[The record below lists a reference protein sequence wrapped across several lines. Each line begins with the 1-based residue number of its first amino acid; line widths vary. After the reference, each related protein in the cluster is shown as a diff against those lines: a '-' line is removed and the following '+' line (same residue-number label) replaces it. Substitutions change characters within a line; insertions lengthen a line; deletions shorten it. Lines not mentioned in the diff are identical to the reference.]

1 MLIPVFGCPWGVEC
15 PFHFLRSL
23 KTRKSRK
30 SGIRGTLQL
39 YGPVKSPHLHTLASL
54 PQRFAAPL
62 STGGTRS
69 YFSFSYPSRQAR
81 QSVAFEIHPYSI
93 RAWSVA
99 RHVPSHAVGKVS
111 WPGASSA
118 RESRLNLAGAQRN
131 HSCRRRPVQPLR

>member
-1 MLIPVFGCPWGVEC
+1 MPVPLFTISQNEEISEKWNPRDFATLW
-15 PFHFLRSL
+15 
-23 KTRKSRK
+23 
-30 SGIRGTLQL
+30 SGKISTFAYTCEPAPAFRG
-39 YGPVKSPHLHTLASL
+39 
-54 PQRFAAPL
+54 APL

-69 YFSFSYPSRQAR
+69 YFSFSYPGRQAR
-81 QSVAFEIHPYSI
+81 QSAAFEIHPYSI
-93 RAWSVA
+93 RSWSVA